1 MNFLL
6 DSNPSNLGET
16 LALGG
21 EVVLVGMLSIFAVLG
36 LIWACLLIFKI
47 VFYDMKQ
54 GGGKVLVESKK
65 SEAEVVVPVSRPT
78 EDTEIIAVLAA
89 AIAAAESDCAG
100 LKFRVVSYRRK

>member
-6 DSNPSNLGET
+6 DSNPANLGET

-21 EVVLVGMLSIFAVLG
+21 EVVLVGVLSVFAVLG

-47 VFYDMKQ
+47 VFHDMKQ
-54 GGGKVLVESKK
+54 SGKVVVESKK
-65 SEAEVVVPVSRPT
+65 AETEVVVPVSRPT